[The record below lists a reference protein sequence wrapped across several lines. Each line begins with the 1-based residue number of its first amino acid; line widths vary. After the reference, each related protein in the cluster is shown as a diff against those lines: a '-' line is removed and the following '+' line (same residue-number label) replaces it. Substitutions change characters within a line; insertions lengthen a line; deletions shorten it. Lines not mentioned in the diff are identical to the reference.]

1 MRKSKKP
8 SISEIYDA
16 PVEVV
21 IAYGRLVLSLV
32 SLIAVAAGGSE
43 PSEYASLVLYVMQLY
58 SAYSIAMLFAL
69 ARGRQP
75 IESTTVH
82 LIDLSVTSALLL
94 MTQGLFGPFAFFFN
108 FILLAASLRW
118 NWRGVALTA
127 AFPFCLVL
135 GSMATDWFRIGKFE
149 YLTDSVIRE
158 GYLIVVGSLLAYASA
173 HRERERQR
181 LVQIAQWPASSEVS
195 RKEPI
200 FGSLR
205 RAAEVLDA
213 DAAFAVWYDETK
225 ALKSLVW
232 QTSGYEFLQ
241 GCSQELLL
249 ASFGEPA
256 ELEKEVRTAESAAN
270 KLDFDPDRSIVV
282 APLNSSTVAG
292 RLVAFISRRAGHGD
306 EVVATIVAAQ
316 VSVEIERQIHLER
329 AKERAAFEEREHL
342 VRDLHDGLL
351 QNLAA
356 FRLNLEGVP
365 AKDGGQVVKQVIEL
379 LRGEQEKIRKI
390 VDALRLREADNIDLE
405 ALRSVIAEIASNWGC
420 AVKLDLTAAGRV
432 SRRRFNEFYLLIA
445 ESVAN
450 AVRHGSATELKVVV
464 SPNDGEIHIQ
474 IYDNGRGFPIS
485 SASSENVEIPSAL
498 KPKSLEDRTL
508 ASGGTLRVRSSKRGA
523 SLDFEFPS

>member
-1 MRKSKKP
+1 
-8 SISEIYDA
+8 
-16 PVEVV
+16 
-21 IAYGRLVLSLV
+21 
-32 SLIAVAAGGSE
+32 
-43 PSEYASLVLYVMQLY
+43 MQLY
-58 SAYSIAMLFAL
+58 SVYSIGMLFAL
-69 ARGRQP
+69 ARGRHP
-75 IESTTVH
+75 LESTTIH

-118 NWRGVALTA
+118 SWRGVALTA

-149 YLTDSVIRE
+149 YLTDSLVRE
-158 GYLIVVGSLLAYASA
+158 GYLIVVGGLLAYASA

-181 LVQIAQWPASSEVS
+181 LVQIAQWPASSELS
-195 RKEPI
+195 GKEPI

-205 RAAEVLDA
+205 RAALILDA
-213 DAAFAVWYDETK
+213 DAAFAVWYDGAK

-249 ASFGEPA
+249 ASFGEQA
-256 ELEKEVRTAESAAN
+256 GLEKEVRTAESAAN

-282 APLNSSTVAG
+282 APLTSLTVAG
-292 RLVAFISRRAGHGD
+292 RLVAFIPRRAGHGD

-316 VSVEIERQIHLER
+316 ISVEIERQIHLER

-356 FRLNLEGVP
+356 FRLNLEGVH

-379 LRGEQEKIRKI
+379 LRGEQEKLRRI
-390 VDALRLREADNIDLE
+390 VDAVRLRETDNIDLE
-405 ALRSVIAEIASNWGC
+405 ALRSVIAETASNWGC

-432 SRRRFNEFYLLIA
+432 SRRKFNEFYLLIA

-450 AVRHGSATELKVVV
+450 AVRHGGASELKVVV

-474 IYDNGRGFPIS
+474 IYDNGCGFPIA
-485 SASSENVEIPSAL
+485 SASSENVEIPFAL
-498 KPKSLEDRTL
+498 KPKSLQDRAL
-508 ASGGTLRVRSSKRGA
+508 ASGGTLRVLSSKRGA
-523 SLDFEFPS
+523 SLDFEFPI